1 MTKLSL
7 ELDQLNVETF
17 ETDARVAATR
27 VEARGNVYTYTC
39 GNIPDRPGEMDLI
52 TRSACCV

>member
-17 ETDARVAATR
+17 ETGVPVAALR
-27 VEARGNVYTYTC
+27 AEVRGNVYTYTC
-39 GNIPDRPGEMDLI
+39 GNIPDRPGEEDLI